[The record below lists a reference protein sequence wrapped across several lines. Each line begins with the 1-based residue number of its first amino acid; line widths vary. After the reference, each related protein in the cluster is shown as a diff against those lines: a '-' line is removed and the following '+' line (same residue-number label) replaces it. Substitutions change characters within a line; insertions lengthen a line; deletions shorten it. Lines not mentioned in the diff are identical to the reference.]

1 MKIAS
6 PAPLNPDL
14 AHMDLATLQT
24 RGHVSELVSRGVY
37 GLRSGYTSLSAA
49 VAHLEQLTAG
59 DARTGAAIVQ
69 QGDRFYGVRVLEKI
83 SDPRV
88 PSGLRGAW
96 LRIERDENALIA
108 PFNRHDSLRAVVD
121 GHQVLYTEPA
131 R

>member
-1 MKIAS
+1 MKITS

-69 QGDRFYGVRVLEKI
+69 QGARF
-83 SDPRV
+83 

-96 LRIERDENALIA
+96 LRIERDENPLLA

-121 GHQVLYTEPA
+121 GHQILYTEPA

>member
-1 MKIAS
+1 MKITP
-6 PAPLNPDL
+6 PAQLNPVL
-14 AHMDLATLQT
+14 AHIDLATMQT
-24 RGHVSELVSRGVY
+24 RSHVSELVSRGVY
-37 GLRSGYTSLSAA
+37 GLRNGYTSLAAA
-49 VAHLEQLTAG
+49 VAHLQQLTGG

-69 QGDRFYGVRVLEKI
+69 QGERFYGVRVLEKI

-96 LRIERDENALIA
+96 LRIERDDVALLA

-121 GHQVLYTEPA
+121 GHHVLYTEPA

>member
-59 DARTGAAIVQ
+59 DARTGAAA
-69 QGDRFYGVRVLEKI
+69 
-83 SDPRV
+83 
-88 PSGLRGAW
+88 RGRRSAGAK
-96 LRIERDENALIA
+96 RSARRMAA
-108 PFNRHDSLRAVVD
+108 NRTR
-121 GHQVLYTEPA
+121 
-131 R
+131 